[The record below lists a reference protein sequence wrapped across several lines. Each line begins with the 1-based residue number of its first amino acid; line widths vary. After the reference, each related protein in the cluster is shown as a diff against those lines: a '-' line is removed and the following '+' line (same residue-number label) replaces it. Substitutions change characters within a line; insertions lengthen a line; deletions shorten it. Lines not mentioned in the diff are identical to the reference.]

1 MSSSLKLPML
11 TPLLEVLEP
20 EPELELE
27 LGPVVVLLL

>member
-1 MSSSLKLPML
+1 MSMSSSLKLPML

-20 EPELELE
+20 ELE

>member
-1 MSSSLKLPML
+1 MSMSSSLKLPML

-20 EPELELE
+20 ELELE